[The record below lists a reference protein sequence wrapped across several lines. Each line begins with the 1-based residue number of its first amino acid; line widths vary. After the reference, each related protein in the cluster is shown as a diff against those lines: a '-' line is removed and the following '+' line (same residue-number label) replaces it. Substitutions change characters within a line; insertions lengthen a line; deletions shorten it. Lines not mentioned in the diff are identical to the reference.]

1 MTWREKSLLLIEL
14 TLGKRAKTGRCL
26 PQSAPAMGA
35 FRDSPDSP
43 EIVKAG
49 RQTAEPLA
57 VKGKEGS
64 RKQCLRPMESKESI
78 LEIS

>member
-1 MTWREKSLLLIEL
+1 MLIEL
-14 TLGKRAKTGRCL
+14 TLGKRAKTGRWL

-35 FRDSPDSP
+35 FRDSPAR
-43 EIVKAG
+43 VKAG

-64 RKQCLRPMESKESI
+64 RKQRLRPMESKESI